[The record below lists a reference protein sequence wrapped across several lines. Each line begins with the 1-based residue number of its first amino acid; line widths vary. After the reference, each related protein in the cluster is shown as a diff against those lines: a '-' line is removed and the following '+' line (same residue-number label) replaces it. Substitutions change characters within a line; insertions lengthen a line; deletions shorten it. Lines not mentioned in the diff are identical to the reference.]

1 MINYRTIYNI
11 IGSLLFIEAALM
23 LSCLAMAIY
32 YAEDDVMA
40 FLVSIIAT
48 LFFGFV
54 FRFMG
59 RNSNNTMGRRDAC
72 LVVSLSW
79 AIFSA
84 IGTMPFM
91 IGGYLHSFTDA

>member
-1 MINYRTIYNI
+1 MINYRTIYKI

-32 YAEDDVMA
+32 YAEDDIMP

-59 RNSNNTMGRRDAC
+59 RNSAGWLASRGPFSVPSVPC
-72 LVVSLSW
+72 LS
-79 AIFSA
+79 
-84 IGTMPFM
+84 
-91 IGGYLHSFTDA
+91 